1 MRRAISGG
9 LHLFKWK
16 NIIIKTV
23 EYNKGNGIMSKEKKF
38 VCEKND
44 ELELD
49 ITDLG
54 STGEGIGKIDGDK
67 DKEKL
72 WLRKTVRDN
81 KAV

>member
-1 MRRAISGG
+1 MGKTS
-9 LHLFKWK
+9 L
-16 NIIIKTV
+16 NIKIV

-54 STGEGIGKIDGDK
+54 STGEGIGKIDGYNYLSK
-67 DKEKL
+67 MHL
-72 WLRKTVRDN
+72 SGIR
-81 KAV
+81 